1 MDATDKPNRAV
12 GAPPG
17 TGKAT
22 AGGAR
27 GGDRT
32 RKWRGRLGNQ
42 SDRSSVLALPFV
54 LAALFAA
61 LATGCATA
69 GPTAGP
75 ADGSADG
82 SASAAPGASDVEDG
96 LVPGRVTGVASG
108 LEMPWGLT
116 FLPDGS
122 ALVSGRYSGQIH
134 HVPAEGGE
142 ATPVGEVPGVER
154 SSEGG
159 LLGLAASPDFA
170 EDRTVF
176 AYVSSSPTNRVVA
189 LRVSED
195 LRSLSQERVVLD
207 GIGTAD
213 RHHGGRLRFG
223 PDGNLW
229 IGTGDAYVDPEIA
242 SDRGSLNGK
251 VLRVRPDG
259 SIPPDNPFGTPVYT
273 TGHRNVQGIAFG
285 PDGTAY
291 ASELGWNEWD
301 ELNVLRAGADYGWP
315 EAEGPDGPGGE
326 RPTFSLRPEEAS
338 PSGIAYAGEAVWMA
352 ALRGQRLWRLPVGE
366 GGERTGEPVAYLSG
380 EYGRL
385 RTVERAPDG
394 ALWVTTSNTD
404 QATLGGEPPRNGDDR
419 ILRVELVPA
428 QGRS

>member
-1 MDATDKPNRAV
+1 MGTPV
-12 GAPPG
+12 GIVL
-17 TGKAT
+17 
-22 AGGAR
+22 
-27 GGDRT
+27 
-32 RKWRGRLGNQ
+32 LGMM
-42 SDRSSVLALPFV
+42 ALV
-54 LAALFAA
+54 E
-61 LATGCATA
+61 
-69 GPTAGP
+69 
-75 ADGSADG
+75 
-82 SASAAPGASDVEDG
+82 APGLHPPRGFPVTEAADIEDG
-96 LVPGRVTGVASG
+96 LVPGRVTELASG

-134 HVPAEGGE
+134 HIPAEGGE
-142 ATPVGEVPGVER
+142 ARLVGEVPGVER

-189 LRVSED
+189 LRVPED
-195 LRSLSQERVVLD
+195 LRSLSQQRVVLD
-207 GIGTAD
+207 GIETAD

-223 PDGNLW
+223 PDRNLW
-229 IGTGDAYVDPEIA
+229 ITTGDAYVDPEIA
-242 SDRGSLNGK
+242 SDRGSLNGR

-259 SIPPDNPFGTPVYT
+259 SIPADNPFGTPVYSY
-273 TGHRNVQGIAFG
+273 GHRNVQGIAFG
-285 PDGTAY
+285 PDGAAY

-315 EAEGPDGPGGE
+315 EAEGPDGSGGE
-326 RPTFSLRPEEAS
+326 RPIFALRPAENS
-338 PSGIAYAGEAVWMA
+338 PSGVAYAGGAVWMA
-352 ALRGQRLWRLPVGE
+352 ALRGQRLWRLPVD

-404 QATLGGEPPRNGDDR
+404 EATLGGAATRGGDDR
-419 ILRVELVPA
+419 VLRVELVPA
-428 QGRS
+428 RERS

>member
-1 MDATDKPNRAV
+1 MGTPV
-12 GAPPG
+12 GIVL
-17 TGKAT
+17 
-22 AGGAR
+22 
-27 GGDRT
+27 
-32 RKWRGRLGNQ
+32 LGMM
-42 SDRSSVLALPFV
+42 ALV
-54 LAALFAA
+54 E
-61 LATGCATA
+61 
-69 GPTAGP
+69 
-75 ADGSADG
+75 
-82 SASAAPGASDVEDG
+82 APGLHPPRGFPVTEAADIEDG
-96 LVPGRVTGVASG
+96 LVPGRVTELASG

-134 HVPAEGGE
+134 HIPAEGGE
-142 ATPVGEVPGVER
+142 ARLVGEVPGVER

-189 LRVSED
+189 LRVPEY
-195 LRSLSQERVVLD
+195 LRSLSQQRVVLD
-207 GIGTAD
+207 GIETAD
-213 RHHGGRLRFG
+213 RRHGGRLRFG
-223 PDGNLW
+223 PDRNLW
-229 IGTGDAYVDPEIA
+229 ITTGDAYVDPEIA
-242 SDRGSLNGK
+242 SDRGSLNGR

-259 SIPPDNPFGTPVYT
+259 SIPADNPFGTPVYSY
-273 TGHRNVQGIAFG
+273 GHRNVQGIAFG
-285 PDGTAY
+285 PDGAAY

-315 EAEGPDGPGGE
+315 EAEGPDGSGGE
-326 RPTFSLRPEEAS
+326 RPIFALRPAENS
-338 PSGIAYAGEAVWMA
+338 PSGVAYAGGAVWMA
-352 ALRGQRLWRLPVGE
+352 ALRGQRLWRLPVD

-404 QATLGGEPPRNGDDR
+404 EATLGGAATRGGDDR
-419 ILRVELVPA
+419 VLRVELVPA
-428 QGRS
+428 RERS

>member
-1 MDATDKPNRAV
+1 MDITDKVIITDAQD
-12 GAPPG
+12 
-17 TGKAT
+17 
-22 AGGAR
+22 GAR
-27 GGDRT
+27 LQKRRSRLMNHFDRM
-32 RKWRGRLGNQ
+32 GVFVRLL
-42 SDRSSVLALPFV
+42 VP
-54 LAALFAA
+54 AALFAV
-61 LATGCATA
+61 LASGCASA
-69 GPTAGP
+69 GPT
-75 ADGSADG
+75 DG
-82 SASAAPGASDVEDG
+82 SASRQTSAPAEAADIEDG
-96 LVPGRVTGVASG
+96 LVPGRVTELASG

-142 ATPVGEVPGVER
+142 ATLVGEVPGVER

-170 EDRTVF
+170 GDRTVF

-189 LRVSED
+189 LRTDED
-195 LRSLSQERVVLD
+195 LRSLSQDRVVLD
-207 GIGTAD
+207 GIETAD

-229 IGTGDAYVDPEIA
+229 ITTGDAYVNPEIA
-242 SDRGSLNGK
+242 SDPESLNGK

-259 SIPPDNPFGTPVYT
+259 SIPPDNPFGTPVYSY
-273 TGHRNVQGIAFG
+273 GHRNVQGITFG
-285 PDGTAY
+285 PNSTAY

-315 EAEGPDGPGGE
+315 EAEGPDGPVGE
-326 RPTFSLRPEEAS
+326 RPIFSLRPAEAS
-338 PSGIAYAGEAVWMA
+338 PSGVAYAGGAVWMA
-352 ALRGQRLWRLPVGE
+352 ALRGQRLWRLPVAE
-366 GGERTGEPVAYLSG
+366 DGERTGEPVAYLSG

-404 QATLGGEPPRNGDDR
+404 EATLGGAATRGGDDR
-419 ILRVELVPA
+419 ILRVELAPA
-428 QGRS
+428 REQS

>member
-1 MDATDKPNRAV
+1 M
-12 GAPPG
+12 
-17 TGKAT
+17 
-22 AGGAR
+22 
-27 GGDRT
+27 
-32 RKWRGRLGNQ
+32 
-42 SDRSSVLALPFV
+42 

-61 LATGCATA
+61 LAGCATA
-69 GPTAGP
+69 GPT
-75 ADGSADG
+75 DG
-82 SASAAPGASDVEDG
+82 SASRQTSAPPEAAEVEGG
-96 LVPGRVTGVASG
+96 LVPGRVTELASG

-122 ALVSGRYSGQIH
+122 ALVSGRYSGEIR

-142 ATPVGEVPGVER
+142 ATLVGEVPGVER

-189 LRVSED
+189 LRIDED

-207 GIGTAD
+207 GIETAD
-213 RHHGGRLRFG
+213 RHHGGRLQFG

-229 IGTGDAYVDPEIA
+229 ITTGDAYLTPELA
-242 SDRGSLNGK
+242 ADRGSLNGK

-259 SIPPDNPFGTPVYT
+259 SIPPGNPFGTPVYSY
-273 TGHRNVQGIAFG
+273 GHRNVQGITFG

-301 ELNVLRAGADYGWP
+301 ELNALRPGADYGWP
-315 EAEGPDGPGGE
+315 EAEGPEGSGGE
-326 RPTFSLRPEEAS
+326 RPIFALRPAENS
-338 PSGIAYAGEAVWMA
+338 PSGVAYAGEAVWMA
-352 ALRGQRLWRLPVGE
+352 ALRGQRLWRLPVAE
-366 GGERTGEPVAYLSG
+366 GGERTGEPVAYFEG

-385 RTVERAPDG
+385 RAVERAPDG

-404 QATLGGEPPRNGDDR
+404 QTTLGGEAPRNGDDR